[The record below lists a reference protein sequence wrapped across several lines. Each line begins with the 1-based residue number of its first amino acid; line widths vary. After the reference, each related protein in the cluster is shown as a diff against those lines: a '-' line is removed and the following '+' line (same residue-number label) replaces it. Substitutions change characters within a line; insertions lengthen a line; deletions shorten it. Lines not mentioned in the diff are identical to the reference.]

1 MLAAKLREDI
11 NNGILDGRLE
21 EVYKELA
28 PAQKE
33 RYVKAIDKFMELYGD
48 RDVMIISVPGRS
60 EVIGNHTDH
69 QQGEVL
75 AASINLDIIA
85 VVSPREDNIV
95 KVLSDDYDIPA
106 IDLNDLTVHEDEK
119 ETSQA
124 LIRGVAEKIKSEG
137 GNIGGFDGYMTSDV
151 LQGSGLS
158 SSAAFEVMIGNIFS
172 DLYND
177 KSLDPVELAK
187 IGQYAENVFFGKPCG
202 LMDQSACSVGGLIHI
217 DFADK
222 ANPIVEKVDVHFDD
236 FDTSLCITDV
246 HASHADLTQDYA
258 DIPFELKEVDEY
270 FGKNVLREVDENE
283 FYEKLPELRTAL
295 NNDRALLRA
304 IHVFEENKRVRKAV
318 EALNS
323 GNFDGFLDQVLASG
337 ASSFKYLQNIY
348 SAHDYKNQAVSLAL
362 ALSELNLNGK
372 GAHRVHGGGFAGTI
386 QAFVPN
392 DLVEDYR
399 KEMDAVFGEGACH
412 VLKIRPDG
420 GIVVFE

>member
-1 MLAAKLREDI
+1 MLAEKLKENLRSGAADA
-11 NNGILDGRLE
+11 RLE
-21 EVYKELA
+21 EVYGDLA
-28 PAQKE
+28 PVQKE
-33 RYVKAIDKFMELYGD
+33 RYLGAVEKFTELYGD
-48 RDVMIISVPGRS
+48 REVQVLSVPGRS

-85 VVSPREDNIV
+85 VVSPREDGIV

-106 IDLNDLTVHEDEK
+106 VDLSVLEPVEGEQ

-124 LIRGVAEKIKSEG
+124 LIRGVAARIAQEG
-137 GNIGGFDGYMTSDV
+137 GKIGGFDGYMTSDV

-158 SSAAFEVMIGNIFS
+158 SSAAFEVMIGNVFS
-172 DLYND
+172 FLYNGG
-177 KSLDPVELAK
+177 KLDPVELAK

-222 ANPIVEKVDVHFDD
+222 NNPIVEKVDVNFDD

-258 DIPFELKEVDEY
+258 DIPFELKEVDEF
-270 FGKNVLREVDENE
+270 FGKNVLREVDEKE
-283 FYEKLPELRTAL
+283 FYSRLGELRAAL

-304 IHVFEENKRVRKAV
+304 IHVFEENKRVRQAV
-318 EALNS
+318 AALNEQD
-323 GNFDGFLDQVLASG
+323 FQGFLDAILASG
-337 ASSFKYLQNIY
+337 NSSFKYLQNIY

-362 ALSELNLNGK
+362 ALSELALDGE

-392 DLVEDYR
+392 GLVESYR
-399 KEMDAVFGEGACH
+399 EVIDGVFGEGACH
-412 VLKIRPDG
+412 VLRVRPYG
-420 GIVVFE
+420 GIRVF